1 MAGGKKFSTSRWYL
15 LAAVAALTCVG
26 VTFVLWRMLP
36 QANSYQNL
44 LATQGNAP
52 STTIDA
58 ATVFRI
64 EAFCSDCHA
73 MPRAE
78 SFPRDAW
85 YDEVEQGYQIYAK
98 SGRKDLDPPPMGS
111 TVTYFRSRAPERMV
125 LPEPKDAATQL
136 PVTFSTEQRTLA
148 QNGDIPPAVSHL
160 RWTRLGASD
169 DPILLASDMRHGHIL
184 AVDLQK
190 RQVPPRLLARLHNPC
205 HIEPCDLDGDG
216 AIDLVLADLGSF
228 APGDHDRGRVVWL
241 RRLEGEY
248 SFEEIVLASGLGR
261 VADVRPADLDGDGD
275 LDLIVAEFGHYRT
288 GKIAILRNVA
298 SDGER
303 PRFELQELDPRPGTI
318 HVPPHDFND
327 DGLPDF
333 VALVSQEHETV
344 EAFVNQ
350 GDARFHSHTVW
361 AAPDLTFGST
371 GIELVDLDQDG
382 GMDILYSN
390 GDAFDNSFLNP
401 SHGIQWLEN
410 LGNFKFDYH
419 RLTDMSGAYSASAG
433 DVDLDGDLD
442 IIAVA
447 LLPSRPFPTDVATN
461 ETSSILCLEQT
472 QPGIFLRHT
481 LELGSPCHATLEMA
495 DFDDDGD
502 LDFVTGSWVMPKGAK
517 NAWALPCLTVW
528 WNQGI
533 AKHE

>member
-1 MAGGKKFSTSRWYL
+1 MAGGKKLVTSRLYL
-15 LAAVAALTCVG
+15 LAAVAALACVG
-26 VTFVLWRMLP
+26 VTFVAWRMLP
-36 QANSYQNL
+36 KANSYQNL
-44 LATQGNAP
+44 LATQDNAP

-58 ATVFRI
+58 DTVSRI

-98 SGRKDLDPPPMGS
+98 SGRKDLDPPPMHS
-111 TVTYFRSRAPERMV
+111 TVDYFRSRSPERMT
-125 LPEPKDAATQL
+125 LPECEDAATKL
-136 PVTFSTEQRTLA
+136 RVTFSTEQLTLA
-148 QNGDIPPAVSHL
+148 QNGNIPPAVSHL
-160 RWTRLGASD
+160 RWTRLGPSD
-169 DPILLASDMRHGHIL
+169 APSLLVSDMRHGHVL
-184 AVDLQK
+184 GVDLQK
-190 RQVPPRLLARLHNPC
+190 RQVPPRFLARLHNPC

-216 AIDLVLADLGSF
+216 AIDLVVADLGSF

-241 RRLEGEY
+241 RRLDGEY

-288 GKIAILRNVA
+288 GKIAILKNVA
-298 SDGER
+298 SEGER

-318 HVPPHDFND
+318 HVPPHDFNN
-327 DGLPDF
+327 DGLSDF

-344 EAFVNQ
+344 TAFVNQ

-382 GMDILYSN
+382 DVDILYSN

-410 LGNFKFDYH
+410 LGHFEFDYH

-461 ETSSILCLEQT
+461 EMPSILCLEQT
-472 QPGIFLRHT
+472 QPGVFLRHT
-481 LELGSPCHATLEMA
+481 LELGSPCHAALEMA

-502 LDFVTGSWVMPKGAK
+502 LDFVTGSWVMPKQLKG
-517 NAWALPCLTVW
+517 AWALPCLAVW

-533 AKHE
+533 AKQE